1 MYLTKSKN
9 ITTIS
14 IVKIVFLPEKS
25 LAQAAENVHR
35 GEAIKCGKTEILSE
49 GDVNMVFEK
58 IRDILCEQLEQNADA
73 VTMESLVV
81 EDLGADSLDV
91 VDIVMSIEDEF
102 EIEVPDEVIE
112 NVKTVGDIVK
122 FVEENI

>member
-1 MYLTKSKN
+1 
-9 ITTIS
+9 
-14 IVKIVFLPEKS
+14 
-25 LAQAAENVHR
+25 
-35 GEAIKCGKTEILSE
+35 
-49 GDVNMVFEK
+49 MVFEK
-58 IRDILCEQLEQNADA
+58 VRDILCDQLEQEEDA
-73 VTMESLVV
+73 VTMESLVM

-122 FVEENI
+122 FIEENI